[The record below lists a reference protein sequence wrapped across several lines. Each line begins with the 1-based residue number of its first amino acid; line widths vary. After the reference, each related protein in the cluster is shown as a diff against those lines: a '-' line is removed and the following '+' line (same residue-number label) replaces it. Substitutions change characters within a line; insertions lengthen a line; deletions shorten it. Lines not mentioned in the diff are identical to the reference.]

1 MNRLHGVRQRKR
13 KNQNKS
19 VSGAAASAAAPALRV
34 GQRKRCLIFLIR
46 RIFFVCFRKITYNA
60 LAVDNL

>member
-13 KNQNKS
+13 KKQNKS

-34 GQRKRCLIFLIR
+34 GQRKRCLIF
-46 RIFFVCFRKITYNA
+46 
-60 LAVDNL
+60 

>member
-13 KNQNKS
+13 KKQNKS

-34 GQRKRCLIFLIR
+34 GTVKKLSFFTVPFLGDRKKCSE
-46 RIFFVCFRKITYNA
+46 
-60 LAVDNL
+60 